1 MLPRRGFDF
10 GQKPTLRGLLA
21 LACWSTSYTGS
32 GVGSRMPQGTGL
44 RKGAGD
50 RVRDRPPA
58 SLMRRL
64 AMAHDAALMRPV
76 APAWCVECC
85 KEKCWE
91 RVWARSY
98 GIARRHRDCGGLRRR
113 MTLRLSALRRVTH
126 GPGHLRSPP
135 FIVSPPSRSH
145 SAGYSPA
152 ATQRRKTNIPDPVA
166 VRPARA
172 LTGLK
177 WMVAIWA
184 A

>member
-1 MLPRRGFDF
+1 LLPRRGFDF

-126 GPGHLRSPP
+126 GPGHPHSPP
-135 FIVSPPSRSH
+135 MIVSPPAQSH
-145 SAGYSPA
+145 SAGYSQA
-152 ATQRRKTNIPDPVA
+152 ATQRRNEVYSQVCAWVT
-166 VRPARA
+166 RPS